1 MPKPKQP
8 AARPSTSRSAGKS
21 PATATAGVG
30 RAGRLKTASPVG
42 KGAPKKSASPIP
54 KVPSGAP
61 GPAVAVSPQG
71 LADPTPVRHEPKA
84 EPAPGPAAAPVVAAA
99 PVPAPSVIAAG
110 RPTLLTRLVELFKL
124 NDIEQK
130 LVVALQGKVAAV
142 SVADLSNELAVPL
155 PHVLSCLAPEGILR
169 GCALVELPDSAELGW
184 ALPQDAAS
192 LGRGL
197 HLWLAGEG
205 AVAAASDDR
214 MLATLP
220 GLTSLSAPAPD
231 VAWAQ
236 ELVPSPGSERA
247 TPAIADLV
255 REHLVAPHAVL
266 LSLGSC
272 SGDQVHALAHAARL
286 RLQRP
291 VLILDGAALAG
302 WPLPQLVPALRRLR
316 RDSDLRGA
324 VLIVAEARAL
334 GSALRALLRPRPHA
348 QTAPLVLC
356 SDGAPLSLWA
366 LPPGVRGEPAWTV
379 VSQALRGATSQSPTG
394 PAPGAA
400 SAALSREDSDPN
412 EDPAVSASRQEARRQ
427 AAIDAARAM
436 GRPVPKELM
445 NAPTPPAAP
454 PTTTGGQ
461 SPTASSARPVP
472 TATPMDGPPPGKL
485 AAAPPAV
492 PKAPAERPPMDAAPR
507 RAANPRLAAAL
518 AAAGLPPVGSEQYR
532 GGDHSAQR
540 PAVERPAPSAPR
552 EAASVPVAPA
562 VTAPAAP
569 APAVPAP
576 TPAPAPASPSDLND
590 SEDAPPLPLE
600 AEAPVEELLRVA
612 RTTPNQAQRLE
623 LLRKLT
629 GARHSGV
636 IQLFRSFVTA
646 PQPAIRE
653 AAEAGMSAIFGPNWN
668 RSRQIAPPVQPPRS
682 DDGGRGPGGAF

>member
-8 AARPSTSRSAGKS
+8 AARPSTSRSAGKA
-21 PATATAGVG
+21 PAPAGVG
-30 RAGRLKTASPVG
+30 RAGRSKTTSPVG
-42 KGAPKKSASPIP
+42 KGAPKKSKSPIP

-61 GPAVAVSPQG
+61 GPAVTVRPQG
-71 LADPTPVRHEPKA
+71 LADPTPVRPEPKA
-84 EPAPGPAAAPVVAAA
+84 EPAPGPAASPVVAAA
-99 PVPAPSVIAAG
+99 PVPAPSVVAAG

-142 SVADLSNELAVPL
+142 SVAELSNELAVPL
-155 PHVLSCLAPEGILR
+155 PHVLACLAPEGILR

-214 MLATLP
+214 VLATLP
-220 GLTSLSAPAPD
+220 GLTSLAAPAPD

-236 ELVPSPGSERA
+236 ELVPNPGSERA

-272 SGDQVHALAHAARL
+272 SGDQVTALAQAARL

-334 GSALRALLRPRPHA
+334 GAALRGLLRPRPHA

-356 SDGAPLSLWA
+356 SDGAPPPLWA
-366 LPPGVRGEPAWTV
+366 LPAGVRGEPAWTV

-445 NAPTPPAAP
+445 NAPAPPPAPA
-454 PTTTGGQ
+454 TTTGGQ
-461 SPTASSARPVP
+461 APTASSARPVP

-532 GGDHSAQR
+532 GGDQSAQR
-540 PAVERPAPSAPR
+540 PAVERPAPIAPR
-552 EAASVPVAPA
+552 EAASAPSAPVVTVPAA
-562 VTAPAAP
+562 TAPAAP
-569 APAVPAP
+569 APTP
-576 TPAPAPASPSDLND
+576 TATSPTDLSDSD
-590 SEDAPPLPLE
+590 DAPPLPLE

>member
-1 MPKPKQP
+1 MPESASAPAPASASASAPSVGP
-8 AARPSTSRSAGKS
+8 AARLTL
-21 PATATAGVG
+21 PA
-30 RAGRLKTASPVG
+30 
-42 KGAPKKSASPIP
+42 
-54 KVPSGAP
+54 
-61 GPAVAVSPQG
+61 
-71 LADPTPVRHEPKA
+71 
-84 EPAPGPAAAPVVAAA
+84 
-99 PVPAPSVIAAG
+99 
-110 RPTLLTRLVELFKL
+110 RLVELFKL

-130 LVVALQGKVAAV
+130 LLVALLGRSAAA
-142 SVADLSNELAVPL
+142 SVAELSNELALPL
-155 PHVLSCLAPEGILR
+155 PHVLACLAPEGTLR

-184 ALPQDAAS
+184 ALPQDLTS

-205 AVAAASDDR
+205 APAGGSDDR
-214 MLATLP
+214 ALSLAMIP
-220 GLTSLSAPAPD
+220 GLTSLAAPAPD
-231 VAWAQ
+231 VAWVQ
-236 ELVPSPGSERA
+236 ELVPTPGSERA

-266 LSLGSC
+266 LALGGC
-272 SGDQVHALAHAARL
+272 SGDQVTALAHAARL

-291 VLILDGAALAG
+291 VLILDGAALVG

-334 GSALRALLRPRPHA
+334 GSALRALLRPRPHG
-348 QTAPLVLC
+348 QTAPVVLC

-366 LPPGVRGEPAWTV
+366 LPPGARAEAAWTL
-379 VSQALRGATSQSPTG
+379 VSHALRGATSQSPAG

-400 SAALSREDSDPN
+400 STALSREDSDPN

-445 NAPTPPAAP
+445 NAPTPAAAAPAAP
-454 PTTTGGQ
+454 AGQ
-461 SPTASSARPVP
+461 APAASSARPVP
-472 TATPMDGPPPGKL
+472 TAPPMDGPPPGKL
-485 AAAPPAV
+485 AATPAAV

-518 AAAGLPPVGSEQYR
+518 AAAGLPPAGSEQYR

-552 EAASVPVAPA
+552 EAASAPVAPA

-569 APAVPAP
+569 TPEP
-576 TPAPAPASPSDLND
+576 TATSPSELND
-590 SEDAPPLPLE
+590 SDDAPPLPLE